1 MEAYNRNA
9 TPINQITSTAK
20 ANAKATISFNTNTS
34 NNKNHNNTASTNNIS
49 SGSVVFEN
57 GTIMGAVYDYNTS
70 YGSSNCSSS
79 SSTNNSNNNSISSH
93 RNSSYYQQPEGQFAS
108 IPEIVINGSYNS
120 HQNLHHQ
127 QQQQQLQQQQQ
138 KQYQQTEAH
147 TGDSSSNCDDSA
159 IESTALLS
167 STDNNTNSNS
177 NAYATTMNGV
187 VDLDSVEA
195 TDAVV
200 NDEFEQFLLNRSTS
214 DSNILES
221 SIYSELQFPPSIGS
235 LSIGGGVGAAYVGGG
250 SGGGAT
256 GGGGGGYMGS
266 SMAQQCQLAAARAQ
280 LQLPPLPAMS
290 ASNAAANAT
299 NTNNNNNNANTHT
312 NVAELADLL
321 NTSTCSR
328 DSSSRASKRSRTRK
342 SHKSSSKAK
351 WNANV
356 AAANAAQ
363 GAATAAAAAATYP
376 PQYAAIFLD
385 HGNMTAAANAMGQI
399 ASAAAA
405 GSPFVNAPLV
415 DAATAAYLQQQ
426 PYQLITTATAPY
438 THLGRHLHHR
448 RFLDTPTA
456 VVDNPAGVIV
466 GATSVGG
473 AGGGVG
479 GTRPAANST
488 MVGGAATAVSSTFR
502 KCFSRPIVPFI
513 IGIFA
518 LGGAACTLGG
528 VVLGATGL
536 IEHTTQYLS
545 ASLLMIGIGLSLL
558 IVAGII
564 WRLCTPSDADEC
576 PCYRLMETCRNC
588 NSPYCN
594 NRILPSS
601 YLYPEFQHR
610 PPPPSYLT
618 SLHECAAIGL
628 INGAVYSG
636 LRMNT
641 PPPLYRS
648 TNSLSVFVPGSNSN
662 THTLTTNTSTTTFT
676 PTTVM
681 PNNNNNNSQPPQN
694 GPPNYMP
701 PVALPN
707 ATTPM
712 TDQLLAEQVALIE
725 NLQTTQMALQQQQI
739 QTQQAQAAL
748 LKEINYLEMEL
759 ELD

>member
-1 MEAYNRNA
+1 MNMEASRSA

-20 ANAKATISFNTNTS
+20 ATISFSASNNNKNTS
-34 NNKNHNNTASTNNIS
+34 NKNHNNTASSNNIS

-57 GTIMGAVYDYNTS
+57 GTLMGTVYDYNTS
-70 YGSSNCSSS
+70 YSSNCSSS
-79 SSTNNSNNNSISSH
+79 SSNNSNNSISSH

-120 HQNLHHQ
+120 HQNLHHHQ
-127 QQQQQLQQQQQ
+127 QQQQQPQ

-147 TGDSSSNCDDSA
+147 MGDSSGNCDDSA

-167 STDNNTNSNS
+167 STDNTNTFP
-177 NAYATTMNGV
+177 TMNGV
-187 VDLDSVEA
+187 VDLDAVEA
-195 TDAVV
+195 SDAVV

-235 LSIGGGVGAAYVGGG
+235 LSIGGGGVGAAYVGAGAGG
-250 SGGGAT
+250 VGAT
-256 GGGGGGYMGS
+256 AAVGGCMGT

-280 LQLPPLPAMS
+280 LQLPPVPAMS
-290 ASNAAANAT
+290 AANAANAT
-299 NTNNNNNNANTHT
+299 NPTTNNNNNASVT
-312 NVAELADLL
+312 ELAELL

-356 AAANAAQ
+356 AANAAQ
-363 GAATAAAAAATYP
+363 GAATAAAAAAAATYP

-399 ASAAAA
+399 ASAAA
-405 GSPFVNAPLV
+405 GTPFLNAPIV
-415 DAATAAYLQQQ
+415 DAATAAAYLQQQ

-438 THLGRHLHHR
+438 AHLGRHLHHR

-456 VVDNPAGVIV
+456 VVDNPTGVIV
-466 GATSVGG
+466 AGTT
-473 AGGGVG
+473 GGGSG
-479 GTRPAANST
+479 PAANGT
-488 MVGGAATAVSSTFR
+488 MVGGAATAVSATFR

-594 NRILPSS
+594 NRILPGG

-662 THTLTTNTSTTTFT
+662 THTLTTNTPTTTFT

-681 PNNNNNNSQPPQN
+681 PNNNNSNSNNNNNQSTQS

-707 ATTPM
+707 ATTAAAE
-712 TDQLLAEQVALIE
+712 LLPEQTALIE
-725 NLQTTQMALQQQQI
+725 NLQTQMQTQT
-739 QTQQAQAAL
+739 QTQQALPPAL
-748 LKEINYLEMEL
+748 TKEINYLE
-759 ELD
+759 LD

>member
-1 MEAYNRNA
+1 MEASRSA
-9 TPINQITSTAK
+9 TPINQITSTTN
-20 ANAKATISFNTNTS
+20 ANAKATIGFSASTNNKNTS
-34 NNKNHNNTASTNNIS
+34 NKNHNNTASSNNVS

-70 YGSSNCSSS
+70 YSSS
-79 SSTNNSNNNSISSH
+79 ANNSNNSISSH

-127 QQQQQLQQQQQ
+127 QQQQQQQQQPQ
-138 KQYQQTEAH
+138 KQYQETEAH
-147 TGDSSSNCDDSA
+147 MSDSTGNCDDSA

-167 STDNNTNSNS
+167 STDNTN
-177 NAYATTMNGV
+177 AFATMNGV
-187 VDLDSVEA
+187 VDMDAVEA
-195 TDAVV
+195 FDAVV

-235 LSIGGGVGAAYVGGG
+235 LSIGGGGGVGAAYVC
-250 SGGGAT
+250 A
-256 GGGGGGYMGS
+256 GGGGVGASAAVGGCMGT

-280 LQLPPLPAMS
+280 LQLPPMPPMS
-290 ASNAAANAT
+290 AANAANAT
-299 NTNNNNNNANTHT
+299 NTTTNNNNNNTSVT
-312 NVAELADLL
+312 ELAELL

-356 AAANAAQ
+356 AASAAQ

-399 ASAAAA
+399 ASAAA
-405 GSPFVNAPLV
+405 GSPFLNAPIV
-415 DAATAAYLQQQ
+415 DAATAAAYLQQQ

-438 THLGRHLHHR
+438 AHLGRHLHHR

-456 VVDNPAGVIV
+456 VVDNPTGVIV
-466 GATSVGG
+466 AGATGGG
-473 AGGGVG
+473 AG
-479 GTRPAANST
+479 PAANGT
-488 MVGGAATAVSSTFR
+488 VAGGAATAVSATFR

-594 NRILPSS
+594 NRILPGG

-662 THTLTTNTSTTTFT
+662 THTLTTNTPTTTFT

-681 PNNNNNNSQPPQN
+681 PNNNNNQPTQT

-707 ATTPM
+707 ATT
-712 TDQLLAEQVALIE
+712 TAAELLPEQTALIE
-725 NLQTTQMALQQQQI
+725 NLQTQMQT
-739 QTQQAQAAL
+739 QTQQALPPAL
-748 LKEINYLEMEL
+748 TKEINYLE
-759 ELD
+759 LD

>member
-1 MEAYNRNA
+1 MDASSNA
-9 TPINQITSTAK
+9 TPINQITSTAN
-20 ANAKATISFNTNTS
+20 ANANANS
-34 NNKNHNNTASTNNIS
+34 NSNSNNIS
-49 SGSVVFEN
+49 NASVFFEN
-57 GTIMGAVYDYNTS
+57 GTIMGAVYEHNTS
-70 YGSSNCSSS
+70 YNSNSS
-79 SSTNNSNNNSISSH
+79 NSNNNSISSH
-93 RNSSYYQQPEGQFAS
+93 RNCSYYQEPQFAS

-120 HQNLHHQ
+120 HQNLHHHQ
-127 QQQQQLQQQQQ
+127 
-138 KQYQQTEAH
+138 QYQQIEVHVA
-147 TGDSSSNCDDSA
+147 DSTSNCDDSA

-167 STDNNTNSNS
+167 STDNNL
-177 NAYATTMNGV
+177 ATMNGIEDMGTV
-187 VDLDSVEA
+187 ASSD
-195 TDAVV
+195 TGPH
-200 NDEFEQFLLNRSTS
+200 DEFEQFMLNRSTS

-235 LSIGGGVGAAYVGGG
+235 LSIASGRGSVGGC
-250 SGGGAT
+250 
-256 GGGGGGYMGS
+256 MGT
-266 SMAQQCQLAAARAQ
+266 SMAQQYQLATARAHM
-280 LQLPPLPAMS
+280 QLPQLPATS
-290 ASNAAANAT
+290 IANITAAATINAT
-299 NTNNNNNNANTHT
+299 ATTA

-328 DSSSRASKRSRTRK
+328 ESSSRANKRSRTRK

-356 AAANAAQ
+356 VSANTAQAANTAAV
-363 GAATAAAAAATYP
+363 AAAAYP
-376 PQYAAIFLD
+376 PQYTAIFLD
-385 HGNMTAAANAMGQI
+385 HGNVTAAANAMGQI
-399 ASAAAA
+399 AAA
-405 GSPFVNAPLV
+405 GSPFLNAPIV
-415 DAATAAYLQQQ
+415 DAATAAAYLQQQ

-438 THLGRHLHHR
+438 AHLGRHLHHR

-456 VVDNPAGVIV
+456 VVDNPAGVA
-466 GATSVGG
+466 GAATSG
-473 AGGGVG
+473 AGS
-479 GTRPAANST
+479 PANTAIAC
-488 MVGGAATAVSSTFR
+488 GAATAMSSTFR
-502 KCFSRPIVPFI
+502 KCFSRPVVPFI
-513 IGIFA
+513 IGMFA

-564 WRLCTPSDADEC
+564 WRLSSPGDADEC

-594 NRILPSS
+594 NRILPGG

-662 THTLTTNTSTTTFT
+662 TQTLTTNTPTTTFT

-681 PNNNNNNSQPPQN
+681 PNNNQPPQT
-694 GPPNYMP
+694 GPPPNQMP
-701 PVALPN
+701 PVAPPNSATVDELLP
-707 ATTPM
+707 
-712 TDQLLAEQVALIE
+712 EQTALIE
-725 NLQTTQMALQQQQI
+725 NLQT
-739 QTQQAQAAL
+739 QTQQALQPL
-748 LKEINYLEMEL
+748 TKEINYLE
-759 ELD
+759 LD

>member
-1 MEAYNRNA
+1 MDASSNA
-9 TPINQITSTAK
+9 TPINQITSTASAK
-20 ANAKATISFNTNTS
+20 ANANANSSNS
-34 NNKNHNNTASTNNIS
+34 NNNNKTHNTIASSKNIANASL
-49 SGSVVFEN
+49 VFEN
-57 GTIMGAVYDYNTS
+57 GTIMGAVYEYNTS
-70 YGSSNCSSS
+70 Y
-79 SSTNNSNNNSISSH
+79 NNSYNNCNSNSNINSISSH
-93 RNSSYYQQPEGQFAS
+93 RNSSYYQEPEGQFAS
-108 IPEIVINGSYNS
+108 IPEIVINSSYNS
-120 HQNLHHQ
+120 HQNLHHHHHHQ
-127 QQQQQLQQQQQ
+127 QQQQQQQQPHQI
-138 KQYQQTEAH
+138 QQTEAH
-147 TGDSSSNCDDSA
+147 MADTVGNCDDSA
-159 IESTALLS
+159 IESTALLC
-167 STDNNTNSNS
+167 
-177 NAYATTMNGV
+177 ATETKLTTGKMNGV
-187 VDLDSVEA
+187 EDMRTVEA
-195 TDAVV
+195 LDDDVAHLAP
-200 NDEFEQFLLNRSTS
+200 DDFEQFLLNRSTS

-235 LSIGGGVGAAYVGGG
+235 LSIGGGSIVGGG
-250 SGGGAT
+250 SV
-256 GGGGGGYMGS
+256 GGYMGTT
-266 SMAQQCQLAAARAQ
+266 SMAQQYQLAAARAQ
-280 LQLPPLPAMS
+280 LQMPPLPTVNA
-290 ASNAAANAT
+290 ANAAAAAAAASVITTAPTANAP
-299 NTNNNNNNANTHT
+299 AN
-312 NVAELADLL
+312 VVELAELL

-328 DSSSRASKRSRTRK
+328 ESSSRANKRSRTRK

-363 GAATAAAAAATYP
+363 GAATAAASYP
-376 PQYAAIFLD
+376 PQYTAIFLD
-385 HGNMTAAANAMGQI
+385 HGNVTAAANAMGQI

-405 GSPFVNAPLV
+405 GSPFLNAPIV
-415 DAATAAYLQQQ
+415 DAATAAAYLQQQ

-438 THLGRHLHHR
+438 AHLGRHLHHR

-456 VVDNPAGVIV
+456 VVDNPAGVVV
-466 GATSVGG
+466 GAAAGG
-473 AGGGVG
+473 AGAGAGAVG
-479 GTRPAANST
+479 GGSAGTATSNT
-488 MVGGAATAVSSTFR
+488 MVGGAANAVSSTFR

-564 WRLCTPSDADEC
+564 WRLSSPGDGDEC

-594 NRILPSS
+594 NRILPGG

-648 TNSLSVFVPGSNSN
+648 TNSLSVFVPGSNSS

-681 PNNNNNNSQPPQN
+681 PNNNQPPQT

-707 ATTPM
+707 NNTATAAE
-712 TDQLLAEQVALIE
+712 LLPEQTALIE
-725 NLQTTQMALQQQQI
+725 NLQT
-739 QTQQAQAAL
+739 QQAVQTL
-748 LKEINYLEMEL
+748 TKEINYLE
-759 ELD
+759 LD

>member
-1 MEAYNRNA
+1 MEASRNA
-9 TPINQITSTAK
+9 TPINQITSTAN
-20 ANAKATISFNTNTS
+20 ANAKATITFNASNSNKNT
-34 NNKNHNNTASTNNIS
+34 NNKNHNNTASSNNIS

-70 YGSSNCSSS
+70 YSSNCSSGS
-79 SSTNNSNNNSISSH
+79 NSNSNNSISSH

-127 QQQQQLQQQQQ
+127 QQQTQ
-138 KQYQQTEAH
+138 KLYQQTEAH
-147 TGDSSSNCDDSA
+147 MADSSSNCDDSA

-167 STDNNTNSNS
+167 STDNTNTN
-177 NAYATTMNGV
+177 ATMNGV
-187 VDLDSVEA
+187 VDLDAVEA
-195 TDAVV
+195 SDAVA
-200 NDEFEQFLLNRSTS
+200 NDEFEQFLFNRSTS

-235 LSIGGGVGAAYVGGG
+235 LSIGSGVGAAYVGGG
-250 SGGGAT
+250 SSGAADAAVV
-256 GGGGGGYMGS
+256 GCMGT

-280 LQLPPLPAMS
+280 LQLPPLPPMS
-290 ASNAAANAT
+290 AANAANAT
-299 NTNNNNNNANTHT
+299 TTNNNNNNNNNNASVT
-312 NVAELADLL
+312 ELAELL

-328 DSSSRASKRSRTRK
+328 ESSSRASKRSRTRK
-342 SHKSSSKAK
+342 SHKTSSKAK

-356 AAANAAQ
+356 AVNATQ
-363 GAATAAAAAATYP
+363 GAVTAAAAAAAATYP

-399 ASAAAA
+399 ASAAA
-405 GSPFVNAPLV
+405 GSPFLNAPIV
-415 DAATAAYLQQQ
+415 DAATAAAYLQQQ

-438 THLGRHLHHR
+438 AHLGRHLHHR
-448 RFLDTPTA
+448 RFLDTPAA
-456 VVDNPAGVIV
+456 VVDNPTGVIV
-466 GATSVGG
+466 GGATGGG
-473 AGGGVG
+473 AS
-479 GTRPAANST
+479 PAANST
-488 MVGGAATAVSSTFR
+488 MVGGAATAVSTTFR

-594 NRILPSS
+594 NRILPGG

-662 THTLTTNTSTTTFT
+662 THTLTTNTQTTTFT

-681 PNNNNNNSQPPQN
+681 PNNNNSNNNQPPQS

-707 ATTPM
+707 ATTAAE
-712 TDQLLAEQVALIE
+712 LLPEQTALIE
-725 NLQTTQMALQQQQI
+725 NLQIQTQT
-739 QTQQAQAAL
+739 QTQQALPPAL
-748 LKEINYLEMEL
+748 TKEINYLE
-759 ELD
+759 LD